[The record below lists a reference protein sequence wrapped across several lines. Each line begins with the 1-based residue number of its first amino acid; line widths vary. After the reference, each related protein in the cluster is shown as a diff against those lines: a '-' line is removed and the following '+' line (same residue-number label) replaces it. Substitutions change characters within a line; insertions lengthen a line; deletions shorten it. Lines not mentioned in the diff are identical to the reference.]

1 MLSPTYSPPRET
13 LMKLITFTESSRTRI
28 GLLQGEQVV
37 DLSQVAPTL
46 PDDMLTLLQS
56 GATAMTEAAKHQ
68 QGPTHFAV
76 ADVVIE
82 APIKRPP
89 KILAIGLNYRAH
101 AEESNMEIPKYPVV
115 FTKQAT
121 AANGPYAPIHSPTET
136 NMLDYEGELGMVIGK
151 TCRRVSKAD
160 ANQVIAGFC
169 VLNDVSVREWQFLAT
184 PPQFTMGKSWDTH
197 NPFGPAIVTPDEVD
211 PHNLMLRTFV
221 NGEMRQETNTDD
233 LIFNWYDII
242 EFLSTAFTLE
252 PGDVIATGTPSGV
265 GAAMQP
271 QGTLQIGDTVKVE
284 IEGLGF
290 IENDVITE
298 PDTAKIQ

>member
-1 MLSPTYSPPRET
+1 MR
-13 LMKLITFTESSRTRI
+13 LITFTESLQTRI
-28 GLLQGEQVV
+28 GLLRGEDII
-37 DLSQVAPTL
+37 DLSQVAPSL
-46 PDDMLTLLQS
+46 PSDMLKFLEAGDAAMLQAVKYIDAS
-56 GATAMTEAAKHQ
+56 AHYFATGVT
-68 QGPTHFAV
+68 
-76 ADVVIE
+76 IE
-82 APIKRPP
+82 APMKRPP

-101 AEESNMEIPKYPVV
+101 AEESNMEIPKHPMV

-121 AANGPYAPIHSPTET
+121 SANGPYAPIHSPAET
-136 NMLDYEGELGMVIGK
+136 QMLDYEGELGVVIGK
-151 TCRRVSKAD
+151 RCRRVRKED
-160 ANQVIAGFC
+160 ANRVIAGFC

-197 NPFGPAIVTPDEVD
+197 NPYGPAIVSPDEVD

-221 NGEMRQETNTDD
+221 NGVLRQETSTND
-233 LIFNWYDII
+233 LIFNCYDII

-265 GAAMQP
+265 GISMQP
-271 QGTLQIGDTVKVE
+271 QGTLQLGDKVKVE

-290 IENDVITE
+290 IENEVIAE